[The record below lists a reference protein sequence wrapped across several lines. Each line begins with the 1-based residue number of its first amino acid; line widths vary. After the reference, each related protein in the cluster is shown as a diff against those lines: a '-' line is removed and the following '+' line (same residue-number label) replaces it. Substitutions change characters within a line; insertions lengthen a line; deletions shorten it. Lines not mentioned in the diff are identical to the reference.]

1 METLIVQP
9 KNRKQLS
16 AIRGVLKALDVS
28 FKEAKEDET
37 AYLSKSE
44 ANKQALNKS
53 IKQAESGQTVKVDI
67 SNLWK

>member
-16 AIRGVLKALDVS
+16 AIRALLKALDVS

-37 AYLSKSE
+37 AYLSRSE
-44 ANKQALNKS
+44 DNKQALNKS
-53 IKQAESGQTVKVDI
+53 IKQAESGQTVKVDVFC
-67 SNLWK
+67 